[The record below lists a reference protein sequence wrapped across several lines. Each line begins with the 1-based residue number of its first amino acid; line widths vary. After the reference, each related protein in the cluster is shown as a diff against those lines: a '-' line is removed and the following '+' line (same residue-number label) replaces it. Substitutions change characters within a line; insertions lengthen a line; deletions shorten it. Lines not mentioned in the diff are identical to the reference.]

1 VLILARRPRLSTGT
15 GSLPGQLRPLAMVFC
30 LICSVAES
38 FKIGNTDSA
47 GYVAAL
53 VDRYQASI
61 PSAASRGTGTRFTVR
76 LLIGTAVPTNPRPME
91 AP

>member
-1 VLILARRPRLSTGT
+1 
-15 GSLPGQLRPLAMVFC
+15 MVFC
-30 LICSVAES
+30 LICSVAEL